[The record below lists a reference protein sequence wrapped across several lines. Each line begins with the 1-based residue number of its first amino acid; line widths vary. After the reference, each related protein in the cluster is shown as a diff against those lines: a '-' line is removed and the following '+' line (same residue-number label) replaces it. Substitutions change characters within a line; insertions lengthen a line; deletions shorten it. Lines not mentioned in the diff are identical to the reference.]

1 MLLACL
7 ARAGAMGN
15 AGIVKWTRAASN
27 PDVPGD
33 FVASLLNGTAQGPEP
48 TREHG
53 ACAWYDK
60 LVVNGAAFPDNIQ
73 THFVNATRRPAGNL
87 SVAAFERQLRARFG
101 DVLNSSAP
109 VDEYARVDDFLELNL
124 ALFSPDLDGL
134 AARLR
139 ARGAPFAALRWAD
152 EAGADCFS
160 LLAPVAGAEGVVF
173 EFVGLALAAGVPAAR
188 APTPRVLALR
198 ATFGGANASC
208 RAAGRA
214 CELVGAKVSFPA
226 ADANAS
232 ARALRAALG
241 GAGEVAVLDADGER
255 RAVWTSSADLDAL
268 LGQVHF
274 VERRPARAVPGAI
287 GVAEWE
293 ATLAATHAAFVASPT
308 SGFDQWLDF
317 HVGMIQ
323 ADATAAYEAGFVAQG
338 VRYRCFASGG
348 EPGPPGQFGAYWA
361 TPQGAGVQFLNGDCA
376 EASAWDDCSP
386 TGGGDGELREGKRP

>member
-134 AARLR
+134 ELRMVASACCGAPGYAYHASTVRLR
-139 ARGAPFAALRWAD
+139 
-152 EAGADCFS
+152 
-160 LLAPVAGAEGVVF
+160 LA
-173 EFVGLALAAGVPAAR
+173 
-188 APTPRVLALR
+188 
-198 ATFGGANASC
+198 
-208 RAAGRA
+208 
-214 CELVGAKVSFPA
+214 
-226 ADANAS
+226 
-232 ARALRAALG
+232 
-241 GAGEVAVLDADGER
+241 
-255 RAVWTSSADLDAL
+255 
-268 LGQVHF
+268 
-274 VERRPARAVPGAI
+274 
-287 GVAEWE
+287 
-293 ATLAATHAAFVASPT
+293 
-308 SGFDQWLDF
+308 
-317 HVGMIQ
+317 
-323 ADATAAYEAGFVAQG
+323 
-338 VRYRCFASGG
+338 
-348 EPGPPGQFGAYWA
+348 
-361 TPQGAGVQFLNGDCA
+361 
-376 EASAWDDCSP
+376 
-386 TGGGDGELREGKRP
+386 